1 MTENEIEI
9 VYNTE
14 KRNFRTPWRTSVS
27 FKQRILTTKKS
38 DFYMIHK
45 IEPMNAIQW
54 DIKFVLWKLVNIP
67 CHVFFFF
74 ASKKVVSRISLW

>member
-67 CHVFFFF
+67 CHVFFFCVEK
-74 ASKKVVSRISLW
+74 SSI